1 MQLAGLRLVLG
12 VRGLFNL
19 DRRLLRLCELYWNV
33 VVMLGVVYRHWRQLL
48 SRLVLGA
55 TTDRVPDLKRV

>member
-33 VVMLGVVYRHWRQLL
+33 VVMLGVVYSHWRQLL
-48 SRLVLGA
+48 SRFVLGA
-55 TTDRVPDLKRV
+55 PTDRVPT